1 MEIIYAVE
9 IFDNHRIH
17 YLEIEH
23 LYFDSVRMKAHGIY
37 VYIKPSILER
47 KRCCAHTNRVVFGE
61 ITLED
66 LMD

>member
-9 IFDNHRIH
+9 TFDNHRVY
-17 YLEIEH
+17 YLVIEH

-47 KRCCAHTNRVVFGE
+47 KCCRAHTNRVVFGE